1 MFTDKYVI
9 QESKILTRPGPKW
22 KTARCGRQAYKIYL
36 FAVTYWDYEKHL
48 LIPWLTN
55 MAKEKLHLYIAM
67 AIVLRPEKGWS
78 NKHIELAKA
87 IKGIDFFEENH
98 LSLGLSILKVLGTE
112 K

>member
-1 MFTDKYVI
+1 
-9 QESKILTRPGPKW
+9 
-22 KTARCGRQAYKIYL
+22 
-36 FAVTYWDYEKHL
+36 
-48 LIPWLTN
+48 